1 MADSDRGASTDTG
14 HGTDPTADATRG
26 RIDPD
31 RAAERIT
38 AFLRDGLADTGANG
52 YVVGVSGGLD
62 SAVGLRL
69 AVDAVGPERVHG
81 LVLPGAPS
89 DPQNMVDA
97 RDLCESLGVDYD
109 EESIEAHVEAVRG
122 DAVALDERDAGNVRA
137 RARMLRLYAAAN
149 ARDLL
154 VLGPDNR
161 SEHLLGYFTKGG
173 DGVVDRAPLCDLY
186 KTEVV
191 ALAEAL
197 VLDPRFVEKEPTA
210 GLWAGQTD
218 REELGA
224 PYSVIDPVL
233 RCLVDDGLDVDAT
246 AARVE
251 ATEET
256 VARLADLHEAS
267 AHKRRP
273 APTPGLR

>member
-1 MADSDRGASTDTG
+1 MPDPDT
-14 HGTDPTADATRG
+14 HRG
-26 RIDPD
+26 RIDPGH
-31 RAAERIT
+31 AAKT
-38 AFLRDGLADTGANG
+38 VTTFLRDTLAETGASG

-69 AVDAVGPERVHG
+69 AVDAVGPERVRG

-89 DPQNMVDA
+89 DPANMRDA
-97 RDLCESLGVDYD
+97 RELCESLGIDWA
-109 EESIEAHVEAVRG
+109 EESIESQVAAVREG
-122 DAVALDERDAGNVRA
+122 DVDLDERDVGNVRA
-137 RARMLRLYAAAN
+137 RARMVRLYAAAN
-149 ARDLL
+149 ARGLL

-173 DGVVDRAPLCDLY
+173 DGVVDVAPLCDLY

-191 ALAEAL
+191 ALAEQLA
-197 VLDPRFVEKEPTA
+197 LDPRFVEKEPTA

-224 PYSVIDPVL
+224 PYREIDPVL
-233 RCLVDDGLDVDAT
+233 RCVVDDGLSVEAT
-246 AARVE
+246 TARVE
-251 ATEET
+251 ADRGT
-256 VARLADLHEAS
+256 VERLADLHESS
-267 AHKRRP
+267 AHKRRA